1 MIDQKNNTLVLLID
15 LCTSVYPDN
24 IITNLKGEILFLGE
38 SFLMSSK
45 NKKSTHFSDYFLSD
59 EKQNTLD
66 FQELIKNNNVTIS
79 TKNEQKNRHF
89 SSTIKTYTQDGL
101 IYFHNTVK
109 TNDTSNQVEFYKSI
123 LDNIPADIAVFDS
136 EHRYLYINPHGVKN
150 KEIRQFLIGKTD
162 YDYCE
167 LKNIDS
173 TLADNRRALFNKVLS
188 NKKPLEWEDKLKQPD
203 GTSKTVYRRFF
214 PIYNNTND
222 FQFVIGYGFET
233 ALLERVEELINST
246 ERKYLKLFNSVQIG
260 AFVVDM
266 DANLLEAN
274 KAFAEIFGFNN
285 AEELIHLYS
294 KDLFNS
300 IDQKN
305 KFLHYTKEKGTIQN
319 ELVKTKDIF
328 DKTIY
333 IQVNAK
339 YELVNGIEII
349 SGSIIDV
356 TELKQSEK
364 NLRITNE
371 KLKLSELFLNNS
383 TDALQVFDDQGK
395 FVLINEAGAK
405 ILGIKKEDVIN
416 YTIYDIESLFTSTK
430 MWDDHVANIK
440 KQGVVFAE
448 GVNKNLVTGEY
459 TPIDIRISFVE
470 NKDKIFIIASARD
483 ISEKKKTELLL
494 LEKQKNIGSLKEII
508 DLSSIVT
515 FTDEFGIITQAN
527 QNFYDIS
534 RYTEEEVIGNT
545 HQLIN
550 SGYHSA
556 DFWKNF
562 WMQIKDQQI
571 WRGEIKNKN
580 KDGEFYWVD
589 TIIYPLV
596 DNQNEIKNYVSIRHD
611 ITEAKEAE
619 INIVK
624 QIELQNLLLKIS
636 TSFINLPL
644 KELEIGIETA
654 LRKIGEYAGTD
665 RAYIFAYHHDL
676 KIATN
681 TFEWCAKSIEP
692 QISKLKDV
700 PFDQMTFWIDKHF
713 KGEKINIPNVS
724 LLEDGIVKSLL
735 EEQQIKSIITIPL
748 MQEDK
753 CIGFVGFDSVVQTHF
768 FKEEEK
774 IILELFSE
782 LIVNVNM
789 RIEKN
794 EELTH
799 TYEEIIELNKSL
811 EERISSETK
820 KNTEL
825 SNNLMKQENLS
836 TIGEIA
842 AGIAHDLNTP
852 LGAVIVGT
860 ESLEFLISELL
871 KDVIWQ
877 CSKEQILF
885 ACNHA
890 TENEKRAQLHGL
902 QGHKAG
908 LGIREM
914 LYKKYPNNNTD
925 HKIIANQL
933 MKSGILENDVEKIDI
948 VMQSGQPKEFVN
960 LIYHLNTIRN
970 FLDTIKISGN
980 KASDVVKNLRNFMK
994 YDNALEKEI
1003 INLND
1008 NISTVLSVFNFQI
1021 KHNLELII
1029 NIDTKLTILGYDI
1042 KLYQLWSNLIK
1053 NAIDACPKGGKLSI
1067 YSVETLTHI
1076 QINVENSGETIPKEI
1091 MDKMFAKFFTTK
1103 GKAHGTGLGL
1113 TIVKN
1118 VVDEHAATINVS
1130 SKDNLTRFTIDFP
1143 K

>member
-1 MIDQKNNTLVLLID
+1 MVDKKNSTLVLLID

-24 IITNLKGEILFLGE
+24 IITNLKGEILFFGK
-38 SFLMSSK
+38 SFLTSSQS
-45 NKKSTHFSDYFLSD
+45 NKSTHFSDFFLSD
-59 EKQNTLD
+59 ETQNSTD

-79 TKNEQKNRHF
+79 TQNELKNRHF

-101 IYFHNTVK
+101 IYFHNTEK
-109 TNDTSNQVEFYKSI
+109 TNDTSNLSEFYKSI
-123 LDNIPADIAVFDS
+123 LENIPADIAVFDS
-136 EHRYLYINPHGVKN
+136 EHRYLYVNPHGVKN

-214 PIYNNTND
+214 PIYNNSNE

-233 ALLERVEELINST
+233 ALLERVEEMINST
-246 ERKYLKLFNSVQIG
+246 EQKYLKLFNSVQIG
-260 AFVVDM
+260 AFVIDM
-266 DANLLEAN
+266 EANLLEAN

-285 AEELIHLYS
+285 AEELIQLYS
-294 KDLFNS
+294 KEFFNS

-305 KFLHYTKEKGTIQN
+305 KFLHYTKERGSIHN
-319 ELVKTKDIF
+319 ELVKTRDIF

-339 YELVNGIEII
+339 YELVNGVEII

-364 NLRITNE
+364 NLRISNE

-383 TDALQVFDDQGK
+383 TDALQVLDDQGK

-416 YTIYDIESLFTSTK
+416 YTIYDIESLFTSTQ
-430 MWDDHVANIK
+430 MWDDHVTNIK
-440 KQGVVFAE
+440 KQGILFAQ
-448 GVNKNLVTGEY
+448 GVNRNLVTGEY

-470 NKDKIFIIASARD
+470 NKGKTFIIASARD

-534 RYTEEEVIGNT
+534 GYTEEEVIGNT

-562 WMQIKDQQI
+562 WIQIKEQLI

-580 KDGEFYWVD
+580 KKGEFYWVD
-589 TIIYPLV
+589 TIIYPV
-596 DNQNEIKNYVSIRHD
+596 KDDENNITNYASIRHD
-611 ITEAKEAE
+611 ITDVKEAE
-619 INIVK
+619 INIEK
-624 QIELQNLLLKIS
+624 QLELQNLLLKIS

-644 KELEIGIETA
+644 NELENGIETA
-654 LRKIGEYAGTD
+654 LCKIGEYAGTD
-665 RAYIFAYHHDL
+665 RAYIFAYNHDL

-681 TFEWCAKSIEP
+681 TFEWCAQGIEP
-692 QISKLKDV
+692 QISKLKNV
-700 PFDQMTFWIDKHF
+700 PFDQMTYWIDKHF
-713 KGEKINIPNVS
+713 NGEKINIPNVS

-735 EEQQIKSIITIPL
+735 EVQQIKSIITIPL
-748 MQEDK
+748 MQQGK
-753 CIGFVGFDSVVQTHF
+753 CIGFVGFDSVSQTHF

-774 IILELFSE
+774 IVLQLFSE

-825 SNNLMKQENLS
+825 STNLMKQENLT

-852 LGAVIVGT
+852 LGAVIVGS
-860 ESLEFLISELL
+860 ESLEFLIGELL
-871 KDVIWQ
+871 KDVIWKT
-877 CSKEQILF
+877 SKEQIDF
-885 ACNHA
+885 ACYHA
-890 TENEKRAQLHGL
+890 TAKEKRAQLQGL
-902 QGHKAG
+902 QGHTESMK
-908 LGIREM
+908 LREM
-914 LYKKYPNNNTD
+914 LNNKYTNNNVD
-925 HKIIANQL
+925 LKIIANQL
-933 MKSGILENDVEKIDI
+933 MKSGILSQDVEKIDF
-948 VMQSGQPKEFVN
+948 VMQSGQPEEFAN

-994 YDNALEKEI
+994 YDNGLEKEL

-1008 NISTVLSVFNFQI
+1008 NIATVLSVFNFQI
-1021 KHNLELII
+1021 KHNLELLI
-1029 NIDTKLTILGYDI
+1029 NIDHKLTILGYDI

-1053 NAIDACPKGGKLSI
+1053 NAIDACPKGGRLSI
-1067 YSVETLTHI
+1067 YSVETPTHI
-1076 QINVENSGETIPKEI
+1076 QINVENTGETIPAEI
-1091 MDKMFAKFFTTK
+1091 MDKMFTKFFTTK

-1118 VVDEHAATINVS
+1118 VVDEHAATISMS